1 MEHRLIGLVSKLSLT
16 DASVVVRAGRRKLAG
31 VDEVFCASR
40 VMTGTK
46 LVVARP
52 QMKYVFMAATFFV
65 SSHVV
70 L

>member
-1 MEHRLIGLVSKLSLT
+1 M
-16 DASVVVRAGRRKLAG
+16 VVRAGRRKLAG